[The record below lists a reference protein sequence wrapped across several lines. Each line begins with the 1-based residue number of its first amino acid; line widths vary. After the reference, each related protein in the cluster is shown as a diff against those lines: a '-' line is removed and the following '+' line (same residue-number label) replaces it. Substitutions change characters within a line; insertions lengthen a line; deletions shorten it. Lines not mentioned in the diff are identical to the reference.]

1 MRTEEQIQSEIS
13 SVEHS
18 SALRIGRLRAE
29 LAQVR
34 QVAMD
39 ARREAGKNDP
49 TSGFYEGYARDAWG
63 YPLDPLM
70 CD

>member
-1 MRTEEQIQSEIS
+1 MRTEHQIQDDIESAERGIS
-13 SVEHS
+13 T
-18 SALRIGRLRAE
+18 LRTE
-29 LAQVR
+29 LAHVR

-39 ARREAGKNDP
+39 ARREAGRNDP
-49 TSGFYEGYARDAWG
+49 SSGFYEGYARDAWG